1 MASPSVISWDIH
13 HLSMRAGS
21 FSSLPVSCDP
31 PWLPGRQQ
39 HLGVHPE
46 PIVFSLVPS
55 FQEAR
60 LQDTPLLCLTRHRSC
75 LSFPC
80 PSRVKASIV
89 APGSVLPTAL
99 CCLRNC
105 LSPSIYTN
113 LHIYYSGSHLYIM
126 QAHYPSFICICI
138 IHASSHL
145 LSSTS
150 LATSFMWCFLSS
162 GVNTVRPASPKR
174 QRTKGHG
181 GTWREQR
188 GHTGEWLREPG
199 EGGAWSL
206 EESGKTWSCIR

>member
-1 MASPSVISWDIH
+1 M
-13 HLSMRAGS
+13 
-21 FSSLPVSCDP
+21 
-31 PWLPGRQQ
+31 
-39 HLGVHPE
+39 
-46 PIVFSLVPS
+46 
-55 FQEAR
+55 
-60 LQDTPLLCLTRHRSC
+60 
-75 LSFPC
+75 
-80 PSRVKASIV
+80 

-150 LATSFMWCFLSS
+150 LATSFMWCVLSS